1 MERVLL
7 DNILEWQFWVH
18 PRGGS
23 DYYYRYAPT
32 KLASALRQRER
43 LLKDEFIARV
53 EPIVAVIAQSEE
65 EKGLY
70 ILQTNFR

>member
-43 LLKDEFIARV
+43 LLKSEFIARV
-53 EPIVAVIAQSEE
+53 EPIVAIIAQSEE
-65 EKGLY
+65 KEEPFMLEK
-70 ILQTNFR
+70 I